1 MAHDSQLVQACM
13 QGDSSAFEILVR
25 KYQSL
30 ICGITFS
37 GTNNIDHSEEL
48 AQETFLKAWKN
59 LASLKD
65 VDRFRP
71 WLCTIARNLV
81 RNYHRQNKRETPS
94 TLNPNAC
101 LSDNDPSEL
110 ASTQDDIKLL
120 ERALQAVP
128 PEYREPL
135 VLFYRCE
142 QSIQQVSQNLDLK
155 EATVRTRL
163 HRGRQMLKE
172 QTAAPR
178 RTNPGPNQPQRHL
191 HQGRHGRDWYW
202 PGRRNHGCPRHG
214 QCRC

>member
-155 EATVRTRL
+155 EATVRTACIADDRCL
-163 HRGRQMLKE
+163 RNKPLPSSNKPWPE
-172 QTAAPR
+172 PTPKTPSPR
-178 RTNPGPNQPQRHL
+178 PS
-191 HQGRHGRDWYW
+191 W
-202 PGRRNHGCPRHG
+202 PGLVLAWPPEPWLS
-214 QCRC
+214 